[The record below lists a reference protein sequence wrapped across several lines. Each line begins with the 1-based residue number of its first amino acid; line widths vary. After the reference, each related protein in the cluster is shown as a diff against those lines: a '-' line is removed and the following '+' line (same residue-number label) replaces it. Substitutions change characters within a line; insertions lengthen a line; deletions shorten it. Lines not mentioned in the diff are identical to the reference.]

1 MVRQRFA
8 KPSYAG
14 SNPVLTS
21 TPGPRGRRSG
31 LPLELVLAGAVC
43 LAVALPGCSSAP
55 TGATTAEMTAASI
68 RAVDERLR
76 GSWRLVSFVPETPL
90 GPALQAMLEYQY
102 QAMVIRFEGGRIKA
116 ESPGIHFDRRY
127 EVREVKGDRF
137 TLISYEDGGIPYA
150 SVCEFGPNETLI
162 VYSQD
167 APWKGVGTLR
177 RAPV

>member
-21 TPGPRGRRSG
+21 TPRPLGRRSG
-31 LPLELVLAGAVC
+31 LPFELVLAGAVS
-43 LAVALPGCSSAP
+43 LAVALPGCSSGLTGP
-55 TGATTAEMTAASI
+55 TSAEVAAASI
-68 RAVDERLR
+68 KATDERLR

-90 GPALQAMLEYQY
+90 GPALQAMLEFQY
-102 QAMVIRFEGGRIKA
+102 QALVIRFEGGRIKA

-137 TLISYEDGGIPYA
+137 TLISYEDGGIPYS
-150 SVCEFGPNETLI
+150 SVCEFGPNETLLI
-162 VYSQD
+162 YSQD
-167 APWKGVGTLR
+167 APWKGVGTIR